1 MLMIKH
7 GYVARQQRKRSVSLW
22 RVLLV
27 GLGVGVVLVMALA
40 VVANP
45 LREFCYDIMS
55 RRTVDGVVTGA
66 EEDQQRIVR
75 LQKEIAKLEDKW
87 ERLTPRQP
95 YVVVNTSEHRIY
107 LLSGQKRILD
117 GVCSTGSYILL
128 KEIGTQRQWIFHTPR
143 GLFHVREK
151 KTSPVWSKPD
161 WAFVEEGLPIP
172 PPGSP
177 ERFEAGVLGDYALL
191 FGDGYM
197 IHGTLYKRSL
207 GMPVTHGCIRVGDED
222 LYTIY
227 KKLPVGGKIF
237 IY

>member
-1 MLMIKH
+1 MLVKKP
-7 GYVARQQRKRSVSLW
+7 GYAISRRREKRLSSW

-27 GLGVGVVLVMALA
+27 GLGVGLVWATALILLA
-40 VVANP
+40 DP
-45 LREFCYDIMS
+45 LREACYGLMS
-55 RRTVDGVVTGA
+55 RRASRGGITEQGEG
-66 EEDQQRIVR
+66 QQRIVR
-75 LQKEIAKLEDKW
+75 LEKEIAKLEEKW

-107 LLSGQKRILD
+107 LLSGQKRILE

-161 WAFVEEGLPIP
+161 WAFVEEGRPIP

-177 ERFEAGVLGDYALL
+177 ERFEAGVLGDYALQ

-227 KKLPVGGKIF
+227 KKVPVGGKIF